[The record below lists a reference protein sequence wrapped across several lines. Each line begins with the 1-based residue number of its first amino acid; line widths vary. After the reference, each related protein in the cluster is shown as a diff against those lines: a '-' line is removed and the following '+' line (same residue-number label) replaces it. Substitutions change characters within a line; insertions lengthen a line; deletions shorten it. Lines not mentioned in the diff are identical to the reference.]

1 MIPGKIGTRRT
12 CHGGRQ
18 GVMDRLKTVEQ
29 GGSGKSS
36 QHAVVQSPA
45 APKRV
50 LDDFRPA
57 RTSPEAEK
65 RGEITVVI
73 AKSLDEIEA
82 LRDIWRE
89 MQNNESSAKPN
100 VDMDRF
106 ISVLKA
112 GNNAARPHVILFKQ
126 GDRPTAMVIARAEE
140 HRLNLK
146 LGYKA
151 LLRPR
156 LRCLNVVYGGV
167 LGQPQ
172 GELCSTIISELIGQL
187 KSREFDG
194 VYFNYL
200 RADTDLYRAVRETP
214 GFFTR
219 GHFPRVNEHWRMSV
233 PDNIDQFYKARSR
246 GHRRNLRQAV
256 REFEREYPCRNN
268 LVRFTKEHEVDD
280 FVRVAA
286 EISSKTYQNALGVG
300 IVNDEQTRSRIRTA
314 ARHGWF
320 DGGVLFAGDDPCAF
334 QLGLRYKDVYYMV
347 SIGYDPA
354 LSSHRAGTVL
364 FLKVLESLC
373 EDSVINTMDFYFG
386 DAEYKKRYGTVH
398 WPEACVYIFAPRVY
412 PISLNVLRCSI
423 TGVNAA
429 LAFLVNKIGSA
440 DWIKRRWRNVL
451 RARS

>member
-1 MIPGKIGTRRT
+1 MIPGPIGARRT

-29 GGSGKSS
+29 GGSGKSP
-36 QHAVVQSPA
+36 QHAVVQLPA

-57 RTSPEAEK
+57 RTSPIAEK
-65 RGEITVVI
+65 RGEITVVS

-126 GDRPTAMVIARAEE
+126 GDRPTAMVIGRAEV

-156 LRCLNVVYGGV
+156 LKCLNVVYGGV

-172 GELCSTIISELIGQL
+172 GELCSIIINELAGQL
-187 KSREFDG
+187 KSREFDA

-200 RADTDLYRAVRETP
+200 STDTAFYRAVRETP

-233 PDNIDQFYKARSR
+233 PDEIEQFFKARSR
-246 GHRRNLRQAV
+246 GHRGSLRRAV
-256 REFEREYPCRNN
+256 RKFERDYPGRSNF
-268 LVRFTKEHEVDD
+268 VKFTDESEVDD
-280 FVRVAA
+280 FIRLAA
-286 EISSKTYQNALGVG
+286 EISSKTYQNALGAG
-300 IVNDEQTRSRIRTA
+300 IVNDEQTRSRVRTA

-320 DGGVLFAGDDPCAF
+320 DGNVLLAGGKPCAF
-334 QLGLRYKDVYYMV
+334 QLGLHYNNVYYLV

-354 LSSHRAGTVL
+354 LSSHKIGTIL

-373 EDSVINTMDFYFG
+373 EDTAIDTIDFYFG
-386 DAEYKKRYGTVH
+386 DAEYKKRYGTTH
-398 WPEACVYIFAPRVY
+398 WPEASAYIFAPHMY
-412 PISLNVLRCSI
+412 PVSLNALRCSI
-423 TGVNAA
+423 AGVNAA
-429 LAFLVNKIGSA
+429 LVFLVNKVGSA
-440 DWIKRRWRNVL
+440 DWIKRKWRNML
-451 RARS
+451 NGAK